1 MATKLYEVLVDFF
14 DGQDGRKFYAKGW
27 VYPKGH
33 TPTEERI
40 KELSSSDNALG
51 KPVIREKPQS
61 AVAPEVA
68 EEADE
73 VDDEVVEEV
82 EVDEEPAEYEEDDHV
97 DVVIED
103 DKITA
108 WEDLTV
114 PQLKKILDERGLEYK
129 SKDRKPDLIKK
140 LENE

>member
-33 TPTEERI
+33 VPTEERI
-40 KELSSSDNALG
+40 KELSSSENALG

-73 VDDEVVEEV
+73 VENEVVEEV
-82 EVDEEPAEYEEDDHV
+82 EVDEEPAEYEEVDHT
-97 DVVIED
+97 DVIIED

-129 SKDRKPDLIKK
+129 SKDKKSELIEK